1 MEDRFWSLEAIACA
15 GPACCTRAFEICE
28 FPGPNDNFSFT
39 IETFIFALNE
49 VDFPF
54 STGSQSSQAFFL
66 FDFGGFRGEVH
77 LEGYGLIEV

>member
-28 FPGPNDNFSFT
+28 FPGLNVIFSFT

-54 STGSQSSQAFFL
+54 STVSQFFSSV
-66 FDFGGFRGEVH
+66 FGGLREEVH
-77 LEGYGLIEV
+77 SIGDSLTGV